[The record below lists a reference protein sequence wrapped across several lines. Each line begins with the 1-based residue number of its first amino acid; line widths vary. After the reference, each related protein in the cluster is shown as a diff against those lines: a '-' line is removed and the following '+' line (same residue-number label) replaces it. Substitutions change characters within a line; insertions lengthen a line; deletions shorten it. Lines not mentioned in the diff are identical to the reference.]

1 METVVGIKE
10 LMLFFFFFL
19 IASFSTLDSEQK
31 EKIPA

>member
-10 LMLFFFFFL
+10 LMLFFFFL